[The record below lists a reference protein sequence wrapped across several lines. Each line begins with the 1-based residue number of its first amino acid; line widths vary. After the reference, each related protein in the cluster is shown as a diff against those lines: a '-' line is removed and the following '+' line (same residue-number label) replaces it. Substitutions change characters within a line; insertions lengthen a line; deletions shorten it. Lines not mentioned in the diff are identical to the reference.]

1 MNYPRHHLSQAIDI
15 PHAIYTA
22 VARRFHPGS
31 PLRQDW
37 QSIFMT
43 ISTYYVLAQ
52 CFDTLIFLTTR
63 VIVHV
68 PTATQTHAFLKV
80 PWHFCMISCCFGY
93 CFEKWYLFLVY
104 TLSVAFRNIVLLTD
118 NDTYTGVMSLSCR
131 CIRKTKKSIDAPAGM
146 HMSRVVDWTGRVL

>member
-80 PWHFCMISCCFGY
+80 PWHFCMISCCI
-93 CFEKWYLFLVY
+93 WLLF
-104 TLSVAFRNIVLLTD
+104 
-118 NDTYTGVMSLSCR
+118 
-131 CIRKTKKSIDAPAGM
+131 
-146 HMSRVVDWTGRVL
+146 